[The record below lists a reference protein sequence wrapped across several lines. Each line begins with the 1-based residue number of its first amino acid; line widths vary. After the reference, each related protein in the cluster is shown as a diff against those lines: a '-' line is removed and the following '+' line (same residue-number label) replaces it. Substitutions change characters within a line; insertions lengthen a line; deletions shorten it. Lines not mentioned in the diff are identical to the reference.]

1 MTSSTTE
8 SSGVAH
14 VRGADLA
21 YTRTGSGPV
30 VIIAH
35 GLTSSRANNAASG
48 LLDLSP
54 VIDAGYTLI
63 AYDARGHGESGGTMN
78 PEDYLWSSLA
88 DDLLAF
94 ADAVAPGE
102 KVAVVGNSMGSAT
115 AIFAALKEPDRIGA
129 LILTAPPTA
138 WQTRTAQSHIYN
150 RMADAVEQNDLPT
163 LQELFADA
171 TEPEIFADMGITP
184 PEPDIR
190 PELIPTVLR
199 GAAATDL
206 PGLDEIAKIQH
217 ETLLLPWATD
227 PGHPVSTAVALA
239 EAMIN
244 SRLRIAH
251 NADQVKAYGAWSAAF
266 LPEVFAA

>member
-1 MTSSTTE
+1 M
-8 SSGVAH
+8 H

-30 VIIAH
+30 VIVAH
-35 GLTSSRANNAASG
+35 GLTFSRANNAATG

-54 VIDAGYTLI
+54 VADAGYTMI
-63 AYDARGHGESGGTMN
+63 EYDARGHGESSGTTD
-78 PEDYLWSSLA
+78 PDDYLWSSLA

-102 KVAVVGNSMGSAT
+102 QIAVIGNSMGTAT
-115 AIFAALKEPDRIGA
+115 AIFAALKAPERIGA
-129 LILTAPPTA
+129 LVLTAPPTA
-138 WQTRTAQSHIYN
+138 WQTRTAQSDVYY
-150 RMADAVEQNDLPT
+150 RMADAVEQNDLKT
-163 LQELFADA
+163 LQEMFADVG
-171 TEPEIFADMGITP
+171 EPEIFADMGITP
-184 PEPDIR
+184 AEPDIK
-190 PELIPTVLR
+190 PDLLPTVLR

-206 PGLDEIAKIQH
+206 PSPDEIAQIHH

-251 NADQVKAYGAWSAAF
+251 NAAQVKAYGAWSAAF